1 MAEQNRED
9 VRQRNLNQERLGEIQ
24 QAGLEVARRMLEEG
38 LPIDQI
44 IQATGLSREE
54 IENLDDDDM
63 VELSNDFFMFNPG
76 EGQQGQRD
84 YVILHSDEMEILEWC
99 AFIREVSDWF
109 RSLLEPAEFVAQPG
123 QAVHRPGIFPYTNQI
138 QNMDRVNELY
148 REAVRLKMNTTSL
161 YKDFIGMSH
170 NIPIGTFRRLEKI
183 IQMRDEVLKNHKW
196 CLSNFKTFVWKQI
209 QKLPKVQQGDTCF
222 INLEKSIDDLISTG
236 LFLRKYRSDLT
247 QREIDTAIGDAAA
260 DRIINFENE
269 DERQDYL
276 NVNLSVFVEPE
287 LNKAEVYLLTL
298 VRERDRAEREL
309 VQERLRRQEQDAG
322 RYLKSKKNKKITK
335 ISKRK

>member
-1 MAEQNRED
+1 MADQDEEDIRRQNRALE
-9 VRQRNLNQERLGEIQ
+9 QLLGERQ
-24 QAGLEVARRMLEEG
+24 EANLGAARRMLEER

-54 IENLDDDDM
+54 IENLDDNM
-63 VELSNDFFMFNPG
+63 LELSNDFFMFNPG
-76 EGQQGQRD
+76 RDQQSQQD

-109 RSLLEPAEFVAQPG
+109 RSLLEPAEFATQPG
-123 QAVHRPGIFPYTNQI
+123 QTVHRPGIFPYTNQI

-148 REAVRLKMNTTSL
+148 SEAIRLKMNTTSL
-161 YKDFIGMSH
+161 YKDFLGIPH

-196 CLSNFKTFVWKQI
+196 CLSTIKTFVWKQI
-209 QKLPKVQQGDTCF
+209 QKLPKVKKGDTCF
-222 INLEKSIDDLISTG
+222 INLQKSIDDLISTG
-236 LFLRKYRSDLT
+236 LFLRKYRNDLKP
-247 QREIDTAIGDAAA
+247 RDIDTAIGDAIPN
-260 DRIINFENE
+260 RIINFENE

-298 VRERDRAEREL
+298 VLERDRAELESVRER
-309 VQERLRRQEQDAG
+309 QEREEQDAG
-322 RYLKSKKNKKITK
+322 RFLKSKKNKKITK